1 MTKPTKEEIAAK
13 ARKYVEENALIL
25 DTETTGLD
33 EAAEIVEIAICDA
46 RGLLEFSALV
56 KPTRPI
62 PEGAAKVHG
71 ITDEMVANARP
82 WPQVQ
87 NMVHTI
93 CWGRTVLAFNADYD
107 SRLVRQTAA
116 LCASPLQ
123 DSPIQDWGCLML
135 AYQYFAGLYRWPR
148 LAAACEAIGYTFEG
162 NAHRAMADAK
172 AARAVLLHMANY
184 RPVEQPA
191 LIEVPA
197 PVGVGYL
204 EGE

>member
-62 PEGAAKVHG
+62 PAEASKVHG
-71 ITDEMVANARP
+71 ITDEMVADARP

-87 NMVHTI
+87 HIINTI
-93 CWGRTVLAFNADYD
+93 CWGRNVLAFNAEYD
-107 SRLVRQTAA
+107 ARLIRQAKA
-116 LCASPLQ
+116 LSESQIDDAPY
-123 DSPIQDWGCLML
+123 DWGCLMK
-135 AYQYFAGLYRWPR
+135 AYQAFAGLYRWPR

-184 RPVEQPA
+184 RPVEQIA